1 MRNERL
7 YC

>member
-7 YC
+7 YS